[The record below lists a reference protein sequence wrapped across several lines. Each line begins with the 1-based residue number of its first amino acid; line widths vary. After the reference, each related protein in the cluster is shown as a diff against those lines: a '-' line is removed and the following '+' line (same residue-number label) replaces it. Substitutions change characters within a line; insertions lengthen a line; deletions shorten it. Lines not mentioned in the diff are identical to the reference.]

1 MKLTIAMVLF
11 LVFAICLLEAGLQTG
26 LHWVSQLGFGF
37 LCISIV
43 LLFTDMFVSVVESF
57 KTNESHVE
65 G

>member
-11 LVFAICLLEAGLQTG
+11 LVFAICLLETGLQTG

-37 LCISIV
+37 CAYRRCCC
-43 LLFTDMFVSVVESF
+43 LLTCLFLSLESF